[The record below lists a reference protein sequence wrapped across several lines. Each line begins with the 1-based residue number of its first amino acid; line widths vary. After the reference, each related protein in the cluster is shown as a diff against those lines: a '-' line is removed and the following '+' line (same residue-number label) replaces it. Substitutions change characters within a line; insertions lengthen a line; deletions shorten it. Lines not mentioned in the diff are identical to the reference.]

1 VVTGITGTEHQSILE
16 HKSHDGAASEIPGG
30 VQGETVHHSSESDE
44 VASEDDDTDT
54 SYLLAI
60 EVHEAQRCASSS
72 ALCLPAVPA
81 PRGALVPKLELSV
94 VIGAGRDASGPAAVS
109 SAGKAG
115 QDISGASGSRCEPG
129 RQKVLTEKRGTRGI
143 VAMDEARRFLGHAPL
158 VARPALV
165 HAPALK
171 PHTENKN
178 VVTNEPT
185 GSAAHTVTT
194 AAAGT
199 SPPPPRSELILCT
212 LMAFFAP
219 KTPDCACFCAW
230 LSLC

>member
-1 VVTGITGTEHQSILE
+1 MVTGITGTEHQSILE
-16 HKSHDGAASEIPGG
+16 HKSPDGAAAEIPGG
-30 VQGETVHHSSESDE
+30 VQGETVHHSSESDK

-54 SYLLAI
+54 AYLLAI

-72 ALCLPAVPA
+72 APCLPAVPA

-109 SAGKAG
+109 SAGKDG

-165 HAPALK
+165 HEPALK
-171 PHTENKN
+171 PHTENKY

-212 LMAFFAP
+212 LWHSSPP
-219 KTPDCACFCAW
+219 KHLTVRVFVHG
-230 LSLC
+230 

>member
-16 HKSHDGAASEIPGG
+16 HKSYDGAAAEIPGG
-30 VQGETVHHSSESDE
+30 VQGETVYQNSESDE
-44 VASEDDDTDT
+44 MAPEDEDTDT
-54 SYLLAI
+54 AYLLAI

-72 ALCLPAVPA
+72 APYVPAVPA

-94 VIGAGRDASGPAAVS
+94 MLGAGRDASGPAAVS
-109 SAGKAG
+109 SAGEAG
-115 QDISGASGSRCEPG
+115 QDISGASGNRCEPG
-129 RQKVLTEKRGTRGI
+129 RQEVLTEKRGTRGI

-158 VARPALV
+158 VARPALI

-178 VVTNEPT
+178 VVTIVPT
-185 GSAAHTVTT
+185 GSAAHTALTT

-199 SPPPPRSELILCT
+199 SPPPPRSELILCS
-212 LMAFFAP
+212 LIAFFP
-219 KTPDCACFCAW
+219 PQTPDCFF
-230 LSLC
+230 LVHG

>member
-1 VVTGITGTEHQSILE
+1 MVTGITGTEHQSILE
-16 HKSHDGAASEIPGG
+16 LKSHDGAAAEIPGG

-44 VASEDDDTDT
+44 VASDTA
-54 SYLLAI
+54 YLLAI

-72 ALCLPAVPA
+72 APCLPAVPA

-129 RQKVLTEKRGTRGI
+129 RQKVLTEKRGTRGS
-143 VAMDEARRFLGHAPL
+143 VAMDEARRCLGHAPL

-165 HAPALK
+165 HEPALK

-219 KTPDCACFCAW
+219 KTPDCACFVHG
-230 LSLC
+230 